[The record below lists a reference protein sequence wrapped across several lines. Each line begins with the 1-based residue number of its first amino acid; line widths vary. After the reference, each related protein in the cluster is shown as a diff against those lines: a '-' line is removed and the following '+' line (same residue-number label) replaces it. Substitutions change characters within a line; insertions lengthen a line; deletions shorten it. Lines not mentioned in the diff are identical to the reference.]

1 MTTQLTGEPLTLG
14 SEIGQDS
21 WQQLLH
27 CTEAKLKQSDLYQQ
41 FLNHLRALGESTD
54 ETIAYLNSILR
65 KTIQLTLQ
73 ESQASSPVVSQD
85 DYLLTDCPP
94 NPIADV
100 DGSTGEQ
107 EASQLPHQS
116 LMEKV
121 LSNRIVAKAVSMSK
135 AESKAD
141 NAIDQHPLRAI
152 GQEIKQHRTIQAI
165 TLEKLHHLTL
175 VPIYHLKALEAGQ
188 IDKLPEVVYLRGF
201 IQRIADALGVD
212 SDRWLANLPS
222 SETPEAFLPTWQ
234 PIRQND
240 ASIHVSPFH
249 LYLGYAALMTSAVG
263 GLVWTAQ
270 PPILELPSSSL
281 PHIHN
286 DLTSDRQATSQLVST
301 AYMSISAP
309 EALY

>member
-27 CTEAKLKQSDLYQQ
+27 CTEAKLKQSDLCQQ

-73 ESQASSPVVSQD
+73 ESQSSLPVFPQD
-85 DYLLTDCPP
+85 EPLLTNCPTS
-94 NPIADV
+94 PIADL
-100 DGSTGEQ
+100 DGSMGEQ
-107 EASQLPHQS
+107 KASQLPNKP

-121 LSNRIVAKAVSMSK
+121 LFNRIVTKAVSMSK
-135 AESKAD
+135 AD
-141 NAIDQHPLRAI
+141 NAMDHHPLRAI
-152 GQEIKQHRTIQAI
+152 GQEIKQHRTTQAI

-175 VPIYHLKALEAGQ
+175 VPMYHLKALEAGQ

-270 PPILELPSSSL
+270 PPIPELPSSSL